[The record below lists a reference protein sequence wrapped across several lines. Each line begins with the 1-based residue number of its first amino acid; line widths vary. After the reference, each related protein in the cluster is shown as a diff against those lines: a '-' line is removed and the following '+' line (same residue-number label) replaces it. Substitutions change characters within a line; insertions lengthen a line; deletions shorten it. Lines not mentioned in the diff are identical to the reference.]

1 MSQSLFT
8 LANLAIVFGF
18 IICIVTAL
26 VLALRSKGGQPD
38 A

>member
-1 MSQSLFT
+1 MVQL
-8 LANLAIVFGF
+8 LPIIGF

-26 VLALRSKGGQPD
+26 VLAMYAGREEPE